1 MKLSKRIAHD
11 RFLQIAIVA
20 LSIISC
26 IPLILIIGEVFT
38 KGIGQISWS
47 FFTETPPNTLTAM
60 IALNEGEKIPGGIAN
75 GIIGTFSTVTIASVV
90 AIPLGILCG
99 VWLSENRET
108 KKAGIVRFIVE
119 LLQGT
124 PSIIVGIIAY
134 LWIVVPLKGYS
145 ALAGA
150 MSLSIR
156 MLPMIIRSTEE
167 SLNLLPNS
175 LKEAGLALGGTLGS
189 VTFRV
194 LIPSAFGSVMTGIL
208 LAISRVI
215 GETAPLMLTALGS
228 SAIQLDPTKPTATI
242 SLLIWEFYNDPNLQS
257 LIWSTSLLLLV
268 IVLILNLT
276 AKRIAKRWKI

>member
-26 IPLILIIGEVFT
+26 IPLILIIGEVFI

-150 MSLSIR
+150 MSLSIM

>member
-75 GIIGTFSTVTIASVV
+75 GIIGTLSTVTIASVA

-150 MSLSIR
+150 MSLSIM